1 MNQAVLS
8 PVPARGNIVRYAPGE
23 RDQRPWGTWEVLAV
37 GPSYTL
43 KRIEVFAG
51 QRLSLQY
58 HEFRSEHWT
67 IVEGCAEVEVDGRLR
82 RVEAGDHVFIPLRA
96 THRIRN
102 VGAGRLTFVEVQT
115 GEVLDEDD
123 IVRLVDDY
131 GRA

>member
-8 PVPARGNIVRYAPGE
+8 PVPTRGNVVRYAPGE

-37 GPSYTL
+37 GSGYTL

-67 IVEGCAEVEVDGRLR
+67 IVEGRAEVEIDGRVR

-96 THRIRN
+96 AHRIRN
-102 VGAGRLTFVEVQT
+102 VGPGRLTFIEVQT